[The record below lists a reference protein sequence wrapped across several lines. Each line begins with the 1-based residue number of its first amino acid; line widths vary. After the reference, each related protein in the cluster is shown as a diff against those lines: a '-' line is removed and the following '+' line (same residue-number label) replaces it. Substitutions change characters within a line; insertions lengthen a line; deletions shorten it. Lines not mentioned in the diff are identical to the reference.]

1 MHDDETIRGRFI
13 ALRLVSSPP
22 FPPLEIRIKGKPL
35 AFNLASFHTTRY
47 NYPALA
53 GAARSLQQRF
63 KSARNRFLISQRAV
77 LFVNQTDSFARCSR
91 SLPVKYY
98 PPPPFYQRGGIGGKE
113 GGIRLIPTKLF
124 FRKVTLPKSSPQRV
138 RRPVSCSQSV
148 ISVVATLYAAPR
160 LLIFR
165 CVPLKQ
171 PLFQRPI
178 HPEDPRGRFLCSISK
193 HRLLLPCPFFSFFFL
208 PSLLPPPTRPSSSCG
223 TRRRGGVRSSID
235 HDPFETRLMRRG
247 RRYFRRKVR

>member
-1 MHDDETIRGRFI
+1 MPYC
-13 ALRLVSSPP
+13 L
-22 FPPLEIRIKGKPL
+22 
-35 AFNLASFHTTRY
+35 
-47 NYPALA
+47 
-53 GAARSLQQRF
+53 
-63 KSARNRFLISQRAV
+63 
-77 LFVNQTDSFARCSR
+77 NQTDSFARCSR

-98 PPPPFYQRGGIGGKE
+98 PLPPFYQRGGIGGKE
-113 GGIRLIPTKLF
+113 GGIRLIPTKLL
-124 FRKVTLPKSSPQRV
+124 FRNVTLPKSSPQRV

-208 PSLLPPPTRPSSSCG
+208 PSLLPPPTRSSSSCG

>member
-1 MHDDETIRGRFI
+1 MPYC
-13 ALRLVSSPP
+13 L
-22 FPPLEIRIKGKPL
+22 
-35 AFNLASFHTTRY
+35 
-47 NYPALA
+47 
-53 GAARSLQQRF
+53 
-63 KSARNRFLISQRAV
+63 
-77 LFVNQTDSFARCSR
+77 NQTDSFARCSR

-98 PPPPFYQRGGIGGKE
+98 PLPPLFYQRGGIGGKE

-138 RRPVSCSQSV
+138 RCPVSCSQSV
-148 ISVVATLYAAPR
+148 ISVATLYAAPR

-208 PSLLPPPTRPSSSCG
+208 ASSLHPLGPLPLAERDEEEAFDRVSITIHSK
-223 TRRRGGVRSSID
+223 RG
-235 HDPFETRLMRRG
+235 
-247 RRYFRRKVR
+247 